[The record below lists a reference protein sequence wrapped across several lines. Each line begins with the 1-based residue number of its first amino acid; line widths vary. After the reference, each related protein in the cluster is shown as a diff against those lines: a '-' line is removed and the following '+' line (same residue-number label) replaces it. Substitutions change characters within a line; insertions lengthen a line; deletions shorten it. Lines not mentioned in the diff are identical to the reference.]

1 MASGNLFGEDDVVQ
15 DRMHFGTV
23 RCISG
28 SGILHCMKIFEFL
41 RMFEA
46 VKTAWDLILKSVQIK
61 DENFNQR
68 INQIDNLVELK

>member
-1 MASGNLFGEDDVVQ
+1 
-15 DRMHFGTV
+15 
-23 RCISG
+23 
-28 SGILHCMKIFEFL
+28 
-41 RMFEA
+41 MFEA